1 MFERKHHSRTWYIA
15 VATLAFLFVGVAAVA
30 LAIVL
35 WAPAPPRTLVMTT
48 GAPGDAYDRYGERYR
63 EILARSGIELRLL
76 PSAGAVE
83 NLARLTDDATNVSAG
98 FVQDG
103 TVHAERAGKLA
114 TLGTIAYEPLWF
126 FYRGEHPGRK
136 LEGLHGKRIA
146 IGPEGSGT
154 RALALQILALNGI
167 SKDIAQMLPLT
178 AKDAAAQLLAGE
190 IEAAVIVAPWESGM
204 VRPLMAAP
212 QIDVLTFPRAD
223 AFVALYPFLTKLTVP
238 TGVADLAE
246 NRPPLDVTVLAP
258 KTSLVIRKDLHPAL
272 QYLLLDAAVQVHGG
286 PGFWQ
291 KAGQFPAAEA
301 VDLTLSD
308 AAQQYYKSGR
318 PFLQRYL
325 PFWLA
330 VTAQQLLVL
339 LIPVIGVLYPLVR
352 FVPTLYGWSMRRR
365 IFALYGELKQ
375 LEKDIDAR
383 GKDENRDDLHV
394 RLARL
399 EQRAY
404 EMRVPVAFAHLLY
417 SLRLH
422 MTLVH
427 GKLTAAQ
434 EHTQRSA

>member
-1 MFERKHHSRTWYIA
+1 
-15 VATLAFLFVGVAAVA
+15 
-30 LAIVL
+30 
-35 WAPAPPRTLVMTT
+35 
-48 GAPGDAYDRYGERYR
+48 
-63 EILARSGIELRLL
+63 
-76 PSAGAVE
+76 
-83 NLARLTDDATNVSAG
+83 
-98 FVQDG
+98 VQDG
-103 TVHAERAGKLA
+103 TVDPARAPKLA
-114 TLGTIAYEPLWF
+114 TLGTVAYEPLWF
-126 FYRGEHPGRK
+126 FYRGGNSGRK

-154 RALALQILALNGI
+154 RALALQILQLNGI
-167 SKDIAQMLPLT
+167 AQNIAQLLPLT
-178 AKDAAAQLLAGE
+178 AKDAAAQLLAGK
-190 IEAAVIVAPWESGM
+190 IEAAVIVAPWDTSA
-204 VRPLMAAP
+204 VHALMAAP
-212 QIDVLTFPRAD
+212 QIDVATFPRAD

-246 NRPPLDVTVLAP
+246 NRPPVDVTVLAP

-301 VDLTLSD
+301 VDLPLSE

-339 LIPVIGVLYPLVR
+339 LIPVVGVLYPLLR
-352 FVPTLYGWSMRRR
+352 FVPAMYGWSMRRR
-365 IFALYGELKQ
+365 VFALYGELKL
-375 LEKDIDAR
+375 LEKEIDAR
-383 GKDENRDDLHV
+383 GKAENRDDLHV

-399 EQRAY
+399 EQRAHD
-404 EMRVPVAFAHLLY
+404 MRVPVAFAHLLY

-422 MTLVH
+422 MTLVQE
-427 GKLTAAQ
+427 KLTMAQ
-434 EHTQRSA
+434 KQAQSSA

>member
-1 MFERKHHSRTWYIA
+1 MV
-15 VATLAFLFVGVAAVA
+15 VATLAFLFVAMAAIG

-48 GAPGDAYDRYGERYR
+48 GAPGDAYDRYAERYR
-63 EILARSGIELRLL
+63 EILARSGIELRLM

-83 NLARLTDDATNVSAG
+83 NLSRLADDTANVSAG

-103 TVHAERAGKLA
+103 TVARERSAKLA
-114 TLGTIAYEPLWF
+114 TLGTVAYEPLWF

-136 LEGLHGKRIA
+136 LEGLHGKRIG

-154 RALALQILALNGI
+154 RALALQVLALNGI
-167 SKDIAQMLPLT
+167 ARDIAQLLPLT
-178 AKDAAAQLLAGE
+178 AKQSAEQLLAGQ
-190 IEAAVIVAPWESGM
+190 IEAAVIVAPWDSPA
-204 VRPLMAAP
+204 VHALMASP
-212 QIDVLTFPRAD
+212 QVEVVTFPRAD
-223 AFVALYPFLTKLTVP
+223 AFVALYPFLSKLIVP
-238 TGVADLAE
+238 QGVADLAQ
-246 NRPPLDVTVLAP
+246 NRPPADVTVLAP
-258 KTSLVIRKDLHPAL
+258 KTSLVIRNDLHPAL

-301 VDLTLSD
+301 VDLPLSE

-339 LIPVIGVLYPLVR
+339 MIPVIGVLYPLLR

-365 IFALYGELKQ
+365 VFALYGELKQ
-375 LEKDIDAR
+375 LEREIDAR
-383 GKDENRDDLHV
+383 GKDENRDDLHL

-422 MTLVH
+422 MTLVK
-427 GKLTAAQ
+427 GKLNTATGQAQ
-434 EHTQRSA
+434 PSA